1 MSLFENDRYRWRETF
16 FLMFLAE
23 NHPSVGA
30 MQKVLSTLGSGVEI
44 SEARG
49 EDGAKFESLTLI
61 AHEDN
66 AAMDIV
72 YSSGEDVWEQREELI
87 RELKSNVDGEEEV
100 AKLKRIRAADARLEI
115 FHFEEAIWDPDMDEN
130 DEMLDPGTV
139 LTVLELLAD
148 FCDGVAIDP
157 QSGTFI

>member
-16 FLMFLAE
+16 FLMFRHE
-23 NHPSVGA
+23 NRPTVGA
-30 MQKVLSTLGSGVEI
+30 MRQVLGTLGSVEI
-44 SEARG
+44 REVRG
-49 EDGAKFESLTLI
+49 EDSEEFESLSIL

-72 YSSGEDVWEQREELI
+72 YSTGEDVLEQREEMLK
-87 RELKSNVDGEEEV
+87 ELKASAEPDDA
-100 AKLKRIRAADARLEI
+100 AKLEIIENADARLEV
-115 FHFEEAIWDPDMDEN
+115 FHFEETIWDPEMDEI

-139 LTVLELLAD
+139 LSVLELLGD
-148 FCDGVAIDP
+148 FCDGVAVDP